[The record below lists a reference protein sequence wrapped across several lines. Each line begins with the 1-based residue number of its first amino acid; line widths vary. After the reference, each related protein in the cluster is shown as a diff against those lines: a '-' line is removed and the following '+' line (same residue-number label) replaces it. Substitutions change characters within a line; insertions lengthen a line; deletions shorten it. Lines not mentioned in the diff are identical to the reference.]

1 MTRDW
6 SQYFFPLFV
15 NVLGFLM
22 PAIIAVF
29 LYIKSNKDDKY
40 NEELVRVI
48 KKLVGVIKKFLT
60 FGLIPITLILLFL
73 MFATYNGFVTSIV
86 TSMFNVFPI
95 ICLIWLVSAIVKY
108 VKVRKTD
115 NIDERKK
122 LKKNLIAAVIV
133 TSLEWIMFIFLIAV
147 VLGVLRGMT

>member
-73 MFATYNGFVTSIV
+73 MFATYNGFVTS
-86 TSMFNVFPI
+86 
-95 ICLIWLVSAIVKY
+95 LVY
-108 VKVRKTD
+108 
-115 NIDERKK
+115 
-122 LKKNLIAAVIV
+122 
-133 TSLEWIMFIFLIAV
+133 FLLFV
-147 VLGVLRGMT
+147 